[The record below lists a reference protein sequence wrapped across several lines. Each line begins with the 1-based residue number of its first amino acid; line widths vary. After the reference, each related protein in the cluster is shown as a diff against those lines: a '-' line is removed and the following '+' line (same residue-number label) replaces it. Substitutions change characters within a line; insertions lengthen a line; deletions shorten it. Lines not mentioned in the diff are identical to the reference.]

1 MGQFILDLGFKDEYN
16 HTMKILILG
25 AGMQGR
31 IAAWDLKRSGH
42 DVTVI
47 DREPE
52 NLVRCR
58 ERVSVKTFI
67 FDIRDEKRLV
77 RLMKDFDAVLGALPA
92 VFGFYALRCAVKA
105 GVDMADMSYLPED
118 PLRLGPQARARKV
131 RIIPDAGFAPGLS
144 NILCGEAYR
153 ILGRAD
159 RLRILVGGMPQ
170 KPRPPFNY
178 RITWSPADLMA
189 EYLRPAR
196 IFKNYRVLTR
206 PALDGIEEIRV
217 PGVGRLECFY
227 TDGLR
232 TLLRTFRSVRDM
244 EEKTVR
250 YPGHA
255 RLFKTII
262 DAGFFSEKT
271 IPFRGGLVTPKEFAL
286 EFLKNFLGPGDERDL
301 SVLIVELT
309 NKQRAKKYLCVD
321 RYDPKERI
329 TSMARMTAFSGS
341 VIVQGIKKYPGRGVI
356 PPEYLGRD
364 KGFSDFVKKE
374 LKKRGIIIK
383 ESG

>member
-1 MGQFILDLGFKDEYN
+1 
-16 HTMKILILG
+16 MKILILG

-42 DVTVI
+42 DVTAI
-47 DREPE
+47 DRDPE
-52 NLVRCR
+52 NLARCR
-58 ERVSVKTFI
+58 ERAGVRTLI
-67 FDIRDEKRLV
+67 FDIRNEKQLV

-92 VFGFYALRCAVKA
+92 VFGFYALQCAVKA

-196 IFKNYRVLTR
+196 IFKNYRVVTR
-206 PALDGIEEIRV
+206 PALDGIEEFHV
-217 PGVGRLECFY
+217 PGLGRLECFY

-262 DAGFFSEKT
+262 DAGFFSGKT
-271 IPFRGGLVTPKEFAL
+271 IPFRGGSMTPKEFAL
-286 EFLKNFLGPGDERDL
+286 EFLKAFLSQGDERDL
-301 SVLIVELT
+301 SVLIVELKNRRRT
-309 NKQRAKKYLCVD
+309 KKYLCVD

-341 VIVQGIKKYPGRGVI
+341 VIVQGIKQYPGRGVI

-364 KGFSDFVKKE
+364 EDFSAFVKKE
-374 LKKRGIIIK
+374 LRKRGIVIK
-383 ESG
+383 ESET

>member
-1 MGQFILDLGFKDEYN
+1 
-16 HTMKILILG
+16 MKILVLG

-31 IAAWDLKRSGH
+31 IAAWDLARSGH

-47 DREPE
+47 DRDPD
-52 NLVRCR
+52 NLKLCR
-58 ERVSVKTFI
+58 QRAEVMIQT
-67 FDIRDEKRLV
+67 FDIRKEDQLV
-77 RLMKDFDAVLGALPA
+77 RLMKGFDAILGALPA
-92 VFGFYALRCAVKA
+92 AFGFRAMKCAIQA
-105 GVDMADMSYLPED
+105 GVDMADMSYLAED
-118 PLRLGPQARARKV
+118 PFQLGPAARNHEV

-153 ILGRAD
+153 LLGRAD
-159 RLRILVGGMPQ
+159 RMRILVGGMPQ

-196 IFKNYRVLTR
+196 IVKNFRVVTR
-206 PALDGIEEIRV
+206 PALDGIEEFRV
-217 PGVGRLECFY
+217 PGLGRFECFY

-255 RLFKTII
+255 QLFKTII
-262 DAGFFSEKT
+262 DVGYFSERPIT
-271 IPFRGGLVTPKEFAL
+271 FRGSAATPREFSL
-286 EFLKNFLGPGDERDL
+286 EFLKAVLGEGDARDL
-301 SVLIVELT
+301 SVLIVELS
-309 NKQRAKKYLCVD
+309 NKRRVKKYLCVD
-321 RYDPKERI
+321 RYDPKEKI
-329 TSMARMTAFSGS
+329 TAMARMTAFSGS
-341 VIVQGIKKYPGRGVI
+341 VIVQSIKRYPGAGVI

-364 KGFSDFVKKE
+364 KGICDFVKRE
-374 LKKRGIIIK
+374 LKKRGIEIK
-383 ESG
+383 ESTRKMSNEK